1 MWIRRKEHLCV
12 VQDLKAE
19 ISHLK
24 MVNESISAQLS
35 SLRTYTEVINK
46 RYSDLYNKSF
56 KNILIDK
63 IMTYKPFS
71 YFKRRG

>member
-12 VQDLKAE
+12 IQDLKAE

-24 MVNESISAQLS
+24 MINKSISDELKR
-35 SLRTYTEVINK
+35 LRMYTEVVNN
-46 RYSDLYNKSF
+46 RYSELYNKSF

-71 YFKRRG
+71 YFKRR

>member
-24 MVNESISAQLS
+24 MINKSISDELD
-35 SLRTYTEVINK
+35 SLRMYAEVVND
-46 RYSDLYNKSF
+46 RYSELYNKSF
-56 KNILIDK
+56 KNIFIDK

-71 YFKRRG
+71 YLKRR

>member
-24 MVNESISAQLS
+24 MINKSISDELDR
-35 SLRTYTEVINK
+35 LRMYAEVVND
-46 RYSDLYNKSF
+46 RYSELYNKSF
-56 KNILIDK
+56 KNIFIDK

-71 YFKRRG
+71 YLKRR